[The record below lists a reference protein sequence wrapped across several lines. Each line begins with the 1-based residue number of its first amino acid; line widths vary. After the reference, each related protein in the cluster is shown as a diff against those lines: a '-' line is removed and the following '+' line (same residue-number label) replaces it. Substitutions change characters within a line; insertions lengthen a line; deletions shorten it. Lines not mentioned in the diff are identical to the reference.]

1 MANFVN
7 LGAFRTLRVL
17 RITKLLRSLKF
28 MKIIVAVISSCV
40 SNCLNISYYFKIVLL
55 MIIVSFIFTL
65 LGTQLFGGTL
75 SET

>member
-1 MANFVN
+1 MSNFVN

-40 SNCLNISYYFKIVLL
+40 SNFLNISYYFKIVLL
-55 MIIVSFIFTL
+55 MIIFSFMFTL

-75 SET
+75 SVS